1 MFKFLLV
8 LFSFILFSCSGGV
21 STEYRSAKTYV
32 SNQDYE
38 KAEEQCLT
46 GIKNNP
52 EDALTPYYLAL
63 NIYGAPNS
71 PKKDYNK
78 TAEYFQIALEMDQK
92 DDELQNLPEPLPVY
106 NKDNQEILLTT
117 IQDAINHYSYAIWA
131 EVFNSSIE
139 LIQQNKNDEAIKK
152 LELATIIAPSNAL
165 SYDMMA
171 RLYFENEKYIL
182 AQKNANKA
190 INLDKNLTDIYTIK
204 AEVSKQNGDNNSAE
218 EFLKQAYD
226 LAIKNNES
234 PEKLTNHMA
243 ALFDILFLNDKKSE
257 ALNLSEALIENDPEN
272 VLLYSN
278 AGALYQN
285 ILLDQQGKANS
296 SLSKIDTLNE
306 QQLEDLKLIYKD
318 CIELAGKAREN
329 FLMCNQFELDE
340 IKAEQY
346 YSEAKRLKQIVN
358 ELKSYIRKID
368 KKINEL

>member
-1 MFKFLLV
+1 MLKFLLV

-38 KAEEQCLT
+38 NAEAQCLE

-63 NIYGAPNS
+63 SIYGAPNS
-71 PKKDYNK
+71 SKKDYNL
-78 TAEYFQIALEMDQK
+78 TAKYFKIALDMDQK
-92 DDELQNLPEPLPVY
+92 DGELQKLPEPLPVINE
-106 NKDNQEILLTT
+106 NKQEVLLTT
-117 IQDAINHYSYAIWA
+117 IKDAINYYSYTIWA
-131 EVFNSSIE
+131 EIYNESFE
-139 LIQQNKNDEAIKK
+139 LIQQNKIDQAIKN
-152 LELATIIAPSNAL
+152 LELATTISPNRAL

-171 RLYFENEKYIL
+171 RLYFENEQYIL
-182 AQKNANKA
+182 AEKNANKA
-190 INLDKNLTDIYTIK
+190 ISLDKNMTDMYTIK
-204 AEVSKQNGDNNSAE
+204 GEVAKQNGDNNSAE

-226 LAIKNNES
+226 IAIKNNES
-234 PEKLTNHMA
+234 PEQLTNRMA
-243 ALFDILFLNDKKSE
+243 ALFDILFLNDKKNE

-285 ILLDQQGKANS
+285 ILLDKQGKANS
-296 SLSKIDTLNE
+296 LLSKIDTLNE
-306 QQLEDLKLIYKD
+306 QQLEDLKLIYID

-329 FLMCNQFELDE
+329 FLMCNQFELDQT
-340 IKAEQY
+340 KAEEF
-346 YSEAKRLKQIVN
+346 YSEAKRLKLIVN

-368 KKINEL
+368 KKIDEL